1 MAATSSPTVWR
12 RWLALELRR
21 LRDEQ
26 GLAQKDAGK
35 ACGWSGARLSYIE
48 TGQQNVVD
56 DDLDKLLPLY
66 DVPDAERPTFYE
78 AAAHAQEKG
87 FWERNGQAMP
97 EWMSDYVGL
106 EQGAADIWHA
116 EPAYVPG
123 LLQTAAYATEV
134 IRSDVI
140 PRTDRQI
147 NRMVKMRMAR
157 KAVVTRPESPA
168 SVSVVMDES
177 VLRRPAGTATAM
189 AEQLDHLVT
198 MAQRP
203 NVTIRV
209 LPFDRGVNAC
219 LFGAYKILGF
229 PWTSVPGVVFI
240 EYRDGAT
247 YLDDESAVDG
257 HRLAFGHLADVS
269 LSPDQSLAMMRE
281 YAEEYS
287 SRA

>member
-1 MAATSSPTVWR
+1 MSSPTVWR

-21 LRDEQ
+21 LREEQ
-26 GLAQKDAGK
+26 GMAQKDAGK

-48 TGQQNVVD
+48 NGQQNVVD

-66 DVPDAERPTFYE
+66 EVPEEEWDTFHE
-78 AAAHAQEKG
+78 AAGHAQEKG

-97 EWMSDYVGL
+97 DWMSEYVGL

-123 LLQTAAYATEV
+123 LLQTADYAAAV
-134 IRSDVI
+134 FRSDVI

-147 NRMVKMRMAR
+147 SRMVKMRMAR
-157 KAVVTRPESPA
+157 QGVVTRDDSPA
-168 SVSVVMDES
+168 NLSVVMDES
-177 VLRRPAGTATAM
+177 VLRRPAGSAAVM
-189 AEQLDHLVT
+189 AEQLDHLVA
-198 MAQRP
+198 MGERP

-219 LFGAYKILGF
+219 LFGAYRILGF
-229 PWTSVPGVVFI
+229 PWASVPGVVFI

-247 YLDDESAVDG
+247 YLEDEPAVDG
-257 HRLAFGHLADVS
+257 HRLAFGHLADLS
-269 LSPDQSLAMMRE
+269 LSSDQSLATMRE
-281 YAEEYS
+281 FAEEYS